1 MLSGEWQV
9 YEKHWT
15 WDTCY
20 ICVVFK
26 GRCFTVE
33 STFKN
38 IRPVSWSQQD
48 TSPCLICD
56 FMQHFIYCLLHFMLL
71 FIYVFSFFSLVL
83 LSSSLG
89 FDASIRKNLWRASTN
104 PLITRNLSFVP
115 DSCTSNCEPSFILTI
130 GDVSAS
136 FSTKW
141 ILRIHHVPIIYP
153 RNSFGLLPLPIRTLF
168 SLLKGFFI
176 LEWIIMSSLVGFKTI
191 PCRSRFL

>member
-89 FDASIRKNLWRASTN
+89 FDASIRKNLENRKNHAKIFSYEKETAFLWWNLVNLGYFSKKSNTKISCRMWMDFMFCA
-104 PLITRNLSFVP
+104 LIIV
-115 DSCTSNCEPSFILTI
+115 I
-130 GDVSAS
+130 
-136 FSTKW
+136 
-141 ILRIHHVPIIYP
+141 
-153 RNSFGLLPLPIRTLF
+153 
-168 SLLKGFFI
+168 FFQN
-176 LEWIIMSSLVGFKTI
+176 V
-191 PCRSRFL
+191 